1 MGRYGADHFFV
12 KDEDK
17 KEVAAKYLKDTI
29 CNRNLRKVIDHDF

>member
-17 KEVAAKYLKDTI
+17 KEVAAKYLQDTI
-29 CNRNLRKVIDHDF
+29 CNLRKAINHDF